1 MKVFLVIQE
10 SNCDGEHLFNV
21 TPCAT
26 IETAKKVMNDEIQ
39 ELLSNGK
46 YSGLNLDEIE
56 RDQNDFEVDCD
67 YFVERND
74 TSFFLGMVYD
84 DYYEKID
91 IIEKEV
97 I

>member
-10 SNCDGEHLFNV
+10 SNCDWKHLINV

-26 IETAKKVMNDEIQ
+26 IETAKKVMSDEIQ

-46 YSGLNLDEIE
+46 YSSLNLDEIE
-56 RDQNDFEVDCD
+56 RDQYDSEVDCD
-67 YFVERND
+67 YFVERTD
-74 TSFFLGMVYD
+74 VSFYLECIYD
-84 DYYEKID
+84 DYYEDIRID
-91 IIEKEV
+91 EKEV

>member
-10 SNCDGEHLFNV
+10 SNCDGEHLINV

-26 IETAKKVMNDEIQ
+26 IETAKKVMNDEIK

-46 YSGLNLDEIE
+46 YDGLDLDEVE
-56 RDQNDFEVDCD
+56 RDQNDGYADCD
-67 YFVERND
+67 YYLERD
-74 TSFFLGMVYD
+74 DISFFLGMVYD